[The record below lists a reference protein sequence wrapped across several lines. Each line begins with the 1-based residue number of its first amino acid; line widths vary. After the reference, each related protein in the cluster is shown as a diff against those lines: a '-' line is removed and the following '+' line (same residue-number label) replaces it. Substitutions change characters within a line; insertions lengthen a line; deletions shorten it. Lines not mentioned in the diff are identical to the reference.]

1 MRGAG
6 QWLGP
11 SQQVLASKHCPPTQ
25 PHAHSTHRSTKTLL
39 MQPLKL
45 RMSPDLGEPPR
56 RS

>member
-11 SQQVLASKHCPPTQ
+11 SQQVLASKHCPP
-25 PHAHSTHRSTKTLL
+25 HAHSAHRSTKTLL

-45 RMSPDLGEPPR
+45 RMSLDLGEPPR